1 VGNSVNRV
9 GFAWDDTCLGHVS
22 GPMLRSDTA
31 SSWLP
36 TPNFESPE
44 RLLAC
49 RQVLQASGRLD
60 LMVPLPPRRASL
72 DDLRLVHTAEHLEMV
87 RSSEGFDGPA
97 LVGDAICAGPGT
109 WDACRA
115 AAGAVIGAVSE
126 VVAGRLDS
134 AFALVRPPGHHATP
148 DTAMGSCLVNNVAVA
163 ARYAQQHLGAG
174 RVAIVDWDVHH
185 GNGTEDVFADD
196 ASVLFLSTH
205 QENFYPPDRGHVAD
219 RGSAG
224 TTVNVPLPAGSGDEG
239 YFSAFDRVIVP
250 ALRAFAPDLVFVS
263 AGQDAAGTD
272 PLGRMCVSADGF
284 RGLAR
289 RVLDAAGGRVVA
301 VLEGGYSLGQMPWCV
316 LAIVEELLGVDP
328 SFERDPMAID
338 GPTTLRPEETA
349 AIDRVVAELAARPV
363 RS

>member
-1 VGNSVNRV
+1 MKQV
-9 GFAWDDTCLGHVS
+9 GFAWDDTCLQHVS
-22 GPMLRSDTA
+22 GPMLRSDVA
-31 SSWLP
+31 STWLP

-60 LMVPLPPRRASL
+60 LMVPLPARRASS
-72 DDLRLVHTAEHLEMV
+72 DDLLLVHTPAHLEMV
-87 RSSEGFDGPA
+87 RASEEFAGPT

-109 WDACRA
+109 WAACLS
-115 AAGAVIGAVSE
+115 AAGAAIAAVTE

-148 DTAMGSCLVNNVAVA
+148 DTAMGSCLVNNIAVA
-163 ARYAQQHLGAG
+163 ARYAQRHLGVG

-185 GNGTEDVFADD
+185 GNGTEDVFAADP
-196 ASVLFLSTH
+196 SVLFVSTH
-205 QENFYPPDRGHVAD
+205 QENFYPPDRGHVED

-224 TTVNVPLPAGSGDEG
+224 TTVNVPLPAGSGDAG
-239 YFSAFDRVIVP
+239 YFAAFDRVVVP
-250 ALRAFAPDLVFVS
+250 ALRAFRPELVFVS

-272 PLGRMCVSADGF
+272 PLGRMCVSAEGF

-289 RVLDAAGGRVVA
+289 RVLDATDAPVVA

-316 LAIVEELLGVDP
+316 LAIVEELLGVEA
-328 SFERDPMAID
+328 SFELDPMAID

-363 RS
+363 PS